1 MAGDAVKIV
10 IAAEDKASAQA
21 MSAAKNI
28 EASVKGIKET
38 GQKAK
43 ASTEFIGI
51 LAGQLGGG
59 QLASAA
65 QQVAQITEKVGQ
77 FAEVQKLG
85 GAGANLFKAGL
96 AALVGVMSF
105 QLGKS
110 IGEMIFG
117 VEEVKDALTEATED
131 TERFTAS
138 LLELSNK
145 KFSDTLEDI
154 ALVRDPR
161 ARQQAA
167 SDAFQGI
174 LKELNKAYDG
184 MHSRLTQ
191 IDKLKSQFDPFGE
204 NTDAINQLQLE
215 ANSQVE
221 IINNLEKQKERMGE
235 LYGPRALQIQAI
247 KDQQK
252 AEDEAAAK
260 AKQIKDSA
268 LNQLKKANF
277 QYIELTKGIEASR
290 EAQLADEGI
299 TGIDAERII
308 LAERAADI
316 AKKNADDKKR
326 ADDEEQARL
335 KRVADL
341 QASETQRLEEQRILL
356 TQGEEAANRFR
367 LVQEGLS
374 EDAAARIAAEQAAL
388 DKQKK
393 QSELAKKLSEKPQL
407 MAVEQ
412 RLVMRGASEDIQKDI
427 ASNTLKTVEKLG
439 EVSEAIKAMPKQGAA
454 DNFQLEFVG

>member
-10 IAAEDKASAQA
+10 IAAEDRASAQA

-65 QQVAQITEKVGQ
+65 QQFAQITEKVGQ

-85 GAGANLFKAGL
+85 GVGANLFKAGL
-96 AALVGVMSF
+96 GALVGVMSF

-110 IGEMIFG
+110 IGEAIFG
-117 VEEVKDALTEATED
+117 VRELKDELAE
-131 TERFTAS
+131 S
-138 LLELSNK
+138 QLEIDGFISKMNDLSNR
-145 KFSDTLEDI
+145 KFKEQLEDI
-154 ALVRDPR
+154 SLIRDPIK
-161 ARQQAA
+161 QQNEAA
-167 SDAFQGI
+167 AAFQAI
-174 LKELNKAYDG
+174 QDQINNAYDVF
-184 MHSRLTQ
+184 HHRQTELE
-191 IDKLKSQFDPFGE
+191 KLRGQFDPFGD
-204 NTDAINQLQLE
+204 NTDTINQLQLE
-215 ANSQVE
+215 ANAQNE
-221 IINNLEKQKERMGE
+221 IIANLEKQKWALSD
-235 LYGPRALQIQAI
+235 LYGERANGIKQI

-252 AEDEAAAK
+252 TEDEATAR
-260 AKQIKDSA
+260 AKQNHASVVS
-268 LNQLKKANF
+268 QLRKANY
-277 QYIELTKGIEASR
+277 QYIELTKGIEAAR
-290 EAQLADEGI
+290 QAQLADEGI
-299 TGIDAERII
+299 TGVDAQRII
-308 LAERAADI
+308 LAERAADV
-316 AKKNADDKKR
+316 AKKNADDKKK
-326 ADDEEQARL
+326 ADDDEQARL

-393 QSELAKKLSEKPQL
+393 QSDLAKKLSEKPQL

-427 ASNTLKTVEKLG
+427 ASNTLKTVEKLDQ
-439 EVSEAIKAMPKQGAA
+439 VTEAIKAMPKQ
-454 DNFQLEFVG
+454 DNRNNVQLELIG

>member
-85 GAGANLFKAGL
+85 GAGANMFKAGL
-96 AALVGVMSF
+96 AALVGMMSF

-117 VEEVKDALTEATED
+117 VQEIKDTLAEATED
-131 TERFTAS
+131 TNAFSAALRA
-138 LLELSNK
+138 LSDK
-145 KFSDTLEDI
+145 EFADTLEDI
-154 ALVRDPR
+154 SLVRDPK

-167 SDAFQGI
+167 HDAFQGI
-174 LKELNKAYDG
+174 EKELAKAYDN
-184 MHSRLTQ
+184 MYFRLNQ
-191 IDKLKSQFDPFGE
+191 IDKLKLEFDPLG
-204 NTDAINQLQLE
+204 NNIDTINQLTLE
-215 ANSQVE
+215 SNLQVD
-221 IINNLEKQKERMGE
+221 IIDNLNKQKAKLVE
-235 LYGPRALQIQAI
+235 LYGPRANQVKAI

-268 LNQLKKANF
+268 LNQLKKANY

-290 EAQLADEGI
+290 QAQLADEGI

-341 QASETQRLEEQRILL
+341 QASEIQRLEEQRILL

-374 EDAAARIAAEQAAL
+374 EDAAARIAAEQTAL

-393 QSELAKKLSEKPQL
+393 QSELAKKLAEKPQL

-427 ASNTLKTVEKLG
+427 ASNTLKTVEKLDQ
-439 EVSEAIKAMPKQGAA
+439 VTEAIKAMPKQGNAN
-454 DNFQLEFVG
+454 NFQLEFVG

>member
-1 MAGDAVKIV
+1 MTGDAVKIV

-28 EASVKGIKET
+28 EASVKAIKET

-85 GAGANLFKAGL
+85 GAGANMFKAGI

-110 IGEMIFG
+110 LGEAIFG
-117 VEEVKDALTEATED
+117 VQELKDELAESQTEIDGFIA
-131 TERFTAS
+131 RMN
-138 LLELSNK
+138 ELSNR
-145 KFSDTLEDI
+145 KFKEQLEDI
-154 ALVRDPR
+154 SLIKDPVK
-161 ARQQAA
+161 QQNEAA
-167 SDAFQGI
+167 AAFQAI
-174 LKELNKAYDG
+174 QDQINKAYDVF
-184 MHSRLTQ
+184 HHRQTELE
-191 IDKLKSQFDPFGE
+191 KLRGQFDPFGD
-204 NTDAINQLQLE
+204 NTDTINQLQIE
-215 ANSQVE
+215 ANAQNE
-221 IINNLEKQKERMGE
+221 IIANLEKQKWALSD
-235 LYGPRALQIQAI
+235 LYGERANSVKQI
-247 KDQQK
+247 KEQQK
-252 AEDEAAAK
+252 KEDEATAK
-260 AKQIKDSA
+260 AKQ
-268 LNQLKKANF
+268 NQASVVAQLRKANY
-277 QYIELTKGIEASR
+277 QYLELTKGIEAAR
-290 EAQLADEGI
+290 QAQLADEGI

-393 QSELAKKLSEKPQL
+393 QSDLAKKLSEKPQL

-439 EVSEAIKAMPKQGAA
+439 EVTEAIKAMPKQNAEN
-454 DNFQLEFVG
+454 NFQLEFVG